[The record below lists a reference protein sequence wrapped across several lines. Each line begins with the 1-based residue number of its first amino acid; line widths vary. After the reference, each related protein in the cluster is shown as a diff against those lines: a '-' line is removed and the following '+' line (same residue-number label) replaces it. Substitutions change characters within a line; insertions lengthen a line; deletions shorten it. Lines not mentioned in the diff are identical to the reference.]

1 LRQLVA
7 FLALATLVAHLSGRG
22 MALGLILVVAAV
34 PVAIISNV
42 LRVLLMAFII
52 RSLGAQ
58 AVSGWLHDI
67 PALVTLPLGL
77 LLFFLIF
84 YCIGDFFESK
94 SPEPEGAS

>member
-1 LRQLVA
+1 
-7 FLALATLVAHLSGRG
+7 VAHLSRRG
-22 MALGLILVVAAV
+22 LALAVILVLAAV

-58 AVSGWLHDI
+58 AVSGWLHNV
-67 PALVTLPLGL
+67 PALVTLPIGL

-94 SPEPEGAS
+94 SPKPEAAS